1 MEIRDPLHGSIRLS
15 PEEVHILDHP
25 LVQRLRS
32 VRQLGFASLSYPG
45 ATHTRYL
52 HSIGAMHL
60 AGRAFEAICDNSR
73 FAPPAAERARLRA
86 LVRLAA
92 LLHDV
97 GHPPL
102 SHTTESALPTVG
114 ALGVQGYARAA
125 DEQASHEDLT
135 VALILDDDLGGR
147 IDREYAHHALD
158 RRLVAGTI
166 VPAVAVDEAAFR
178 VAGADARPLLHQVI
192 SSELDVDR
200 MDYLLRDAYFAGVGY
215 GTFDRE
221 WLLSGLS
228 AVTDDGRWHLALD
241 RRAVM
246 AFEDFLLSRYHMFL
260 AVYFHHRTIAF
271 DYMLKRWF
279 ETQRGRFTVPTAP
292 TAYAR
297 FDDHA
302 LEAALR
308 DSADPWAERV
318 VSRRALRLVR
328 ELRGAAESEAL
339 RPALD
344 ERLRAAGVEAHWVSS
359 ISTVSKY
366 YRKLRTGDPWTR
378 LFTRDTRTPG
388 APAVMPLHETTDLF
402 RKYEEGYHL
411 VRVYVTPEQ
420 AGQAGAALEA
430 VA

>member
-1 MEIRDPLHGSIRLS
+1 MEIRDPLHGSIRLT
-15 PEEVHILDHP
+15 PEEIRVLDHP

-32 VRQLGFASLSYPG
+32 IRQLGFASLSFPG

-52 HSIGAMHL
+52 HSLGALHL
-60 AGRAFEAICDNSR
+60 AGRAFDAIVDAGT

-114 ALGVQGYARAA
+114 SLGVAGHARPA
-125 DEQASHEDLT
+125 DEQATHEDLT
-135 VALILDDDLGGR
+135 VALILDDDLGAV
-147 IDREYAHHALD
+147 IDATYRHHALD
-158 RRLVAGTI
+158 RRLVAATI
-166 VPAVAVDEAAFR
+166 VPAVTADPAAFR
-178 VAGADARPLLHQVI
+178 VGGADARPLLHQVI

-228 AVTDDGRWHLALD
+228 AVVDDGRWHLALD

-260 AVYFHHRTIAF
+260 AVYFHHRTIVF
-271 DYMLKRWF
+271 DYMLKQWF
-279 ETQRGRFTVPTAP
+279 ASQNRDPAAPRFVVPTAAA
-292 TAYAR
+292 AYAR

-308 DSADPWAERV
+308 DSDDRWAQRIV
-318 VSRRALRLVR
+318 ARRALRLVR
-328 ELRGAAESEAL
+328 ELRGREIEAQ
-339 RPALD
+339 RPAVD
-344 ERLRAAGVEAHWVSS
+344 ERLAAAGVEAHWVSS
-359 ISTVSKY
+359 TSTVSKY
-366 YRKLRTGDPWTR
+366 YRKLRRADPWTR
-378 LFTRDTRTPG
+378 LFTRDGRSAS
-388 APAVMPLHETTDLF
+388 APVPLHETTDLF
-402 RKYEEGYHL
+402 HKYEEGYRL
-411 VRVYVTPEQ
+411 LRLYAAQDQVAVAE
-420 AGQAGAALEA
+420 AALSP
-430 VA
+430 